1 MKGKSWLL
9 FVLSGVFVRWR
20 CWNLLP
26 GSRSLAESNVSTPL
40 APCTRRITRQCSA
53 KMVTDFDLE
62 LRKPSSFVSIR
73 ASDGLADG
81 VVELTY
87 RVRGLGHT
95 SHRSYIGTDRLQS
108 RSPHCLPRRILEA
121 RSYSY
126 KTRHHYTMSNN
137 SPSSSTPED
146 VPRVLARNT
155 ACLPCR

>member
-1 MKGKSWLL
+1 MVCSCGGGAGI
-9 FVLSGVFVRWR
+9 FCQVRDHWR
-20 CWNLLP
+20 NQMY
-26 GSRSLAESNVSTPL
+26 PL
-40 APCTRRITRQCSA
+40 HWRHVTTRRITRQCSGQ
-53 KMVTDFDLE
+53 MVTDFDLE

-95 SHRSYIGTDRLQS
+95 SHRSYIGTDRLQP